1 MCGIFGLFLPT
12 KASHVDAD
20 LASMLSTLQH
30 RGPDGD
36 ETYVSEDRRY
46 QAGFRRLAIIDLET
60 GDQPIIEQDG
70 DRVLMG
76 NGEIFNYLE
85 LRKEEPGYPYQTSG
99 DMEVILPLASRYGD
113 EFIQKLNGMFG
124 LTLYEKDCHRL
135 LLVRDRLGIKP
146 IYWAK
151 R

>member
-12 KASHVDAD
+12 SASHMDAD
-20 LASMLSTLQH
+20 LSSMLSVLKH

-60 GDQPIIEQDG
+60 GDQPIVEQNNA
-70 DRVLMG
+70 RVLMG

-85 LRKEEPGYPYQTSG
+85 LR
-99 DMEVILPLASRYGD
+99 
-113 EFIQKLNGMFG
+113 
-124 LTLYEKDCHRL
+124 
-135 LLVRDRLGIKP
+135 
-146 IYWAK
+146 
-151 R
+151 